1 MSSYES
7 NEEDS
12 EEVQAAIEHVRTLY
26 EAGTPLF
33 TKAAIKKLA
42 EDLDAF
48 RRGVL
53 KDDKIVLRTL
63 DGDDV
68 DYIIVTCWEDV
79 KEDILH
85 IEYRSFE
92 RLTNKRLYQFHN
104 RRFFPLHVLYCQK
117 HEREDCPARTTEDAC
132 RELDNAKTEWE
143 QSEHHAQ
150 LQRPLASVKLPSS
163 IKKVIG
169 FALGPFSDPYCEWRC
184 RIQHSI
190 LMTIHQWASASMDDK
205 MKPQCY
211 VQDPIYSDQ
220 ERKVLETMGVT
231 VLDDPWGFLE
241 ADESSIIISIAPDVP
256 VRQIITDISR
266 PAIIIWDKKWV
277 HERPA

>member
-1 MSSYES
+1 MPCFQSVGGLAIVVQMGSYQLSTRTSSE
-7 NEEDS
+7 
-12 EEVQAAIEHVRTLY
+12 AAALISPGVHSLCLVTNPTKTLY

-42 EDLDAF
+42 EELDAF

-53 KDDKIVLRTL
+53 KDDKVVLRTL
-63 DGDDV
+63 NGDDV
-68 DYIIVTCWEDV
+68 DYIIETCWEGV
-79 KEDILH
+79 KEDM
-85 IEYRSFE
+85 
-92 RLTNKRLYQFHN
+92 
-104 RRFFPLHVLYCQK
+104 
-117 HEREDCPARTTEDAC
+117 EDCPARTTEEVC

-150 LQRPLASVKLPSS
+150 LQRLLALVKLQSS

-169 FALGPFSDPYCEWRC
+169 FALDPFSDPY
-184 RIQHSI
+184 
-190 LMTIHQWASASMDDK
+190 
-205 MKPQCY
+205 Y
-211 VQDPIYSDQ
+211 Q

-277 HERPA
+277 HDRPA